1 MSKRILVAVLAIML
15 GIVAASFAGPLEDCA
30 EYTKFGVPGQEGDLL
45 CRTGHLLA
53 HNREYKT
60 PIWVIERL
68 TKERVTSKVV
78 PRYNKFQ
85 ADPDI
90 EKGKRAELSDY
101 RRSGYDRGHM
111 APSAD
116 MRWDRQAM
124 VECFYLS
131 NMAPQVG
138 EGMNRGI
145 WKDLEEYVRSWAI
158 DRGEIFVFTGPIYE
172 NGITKT
178 VGKNKVAVP
187 SHFYKVIYDPARKEA
202 IAFVMPNEPLDAA
215 KIASYIVSV
224 RDVEALTGLDFL
236 SVLGEELQNAVETV
250 RQEKLW

>member
-1 MSKRILVAVLAIML
+1 MSKRIFVAVLAIML
-15 GIVAASFAGPLEDCA
+15 GIVAASFAGPLKDCA
-30 EYTKFGVPGQEGDLL
+30 EYTKLGVPGQEGDLL

-116 MRWDRQAM
+116 MRWDKQAM

-236 SVLGEELQNAVETV
+236 SVLEEELQNTVETV